1 MASRGERARA
11 IAERHDA
18 ALAKA
23 EQRAIERVNAALDKS
38 YRDMERDLLASYQ
51 KHGANTDL
59 LPRQRALVIMDE
71 IRQQSELL
79 NPQQGETIQQN
90 YEAMIKAAHREGADL
105 AGDLATALG
114 DRRLMP
120 FSEIPMDAVVAQA
133 RDGVRRLAGHG
144 AAFAS
149 KASAVVEQG
158 LIQGWGARRVGTAL
172 RSELGVTK
180 SKAETIA
187 RTEVMSAYNSAAK
200 ARYER
205 SGIELG
211 QWLATR
217 SDRLCPV
224 CASRNM
230 QIYPLNS
237 MRVPAH
243 PRCRCVILP
252 VSPNWDL
259 DQKFAA
265 QYRDDTLAE
274 LQANG
279 LKPDYGPSP
288 FERAAGLSKA
298 PKAVEL

>member
-1 MASRGERARA
+1 MAKRGERARA
-11 IAERHDA
+11 IVERHDA

-23 EQRAIERVNAALDKS
+23 EQRAIERVEKALDKS
-38 YRDMERDLLASYQ
+38 YRAMERDLLASYQ

-59 LPRQRALVIMDE
+59 LARQRALVIMDE

-79 NPQQGETIQQN
+79 NPQQGETIQQD
-90 YEAMIKAAHREGADL
+90 YEAMIKAAYQEGADL
-105 AGDLATALG
+105 AGDLAMALG

-172 RSELGVTK
+172 RAELGVTK

-200 ARYER
+200 ARYKR
-205 SGIELG
+205 GGIELG
-211 QWLATR
+211 QWIATP
-217 SDRLCPV
+217 SDRMCPT
-224 CASRNM
+224 CGARNM
-230 QIYPLNS
+230 RIFRMDDLLI
-237 MRVPAH
+237 PAH
-243 PRCRCVILP
+243 PRCRCTMLP
-252 VSPNWDL
+252 VSTDWDL
-259 DQKFAA
+259 DREFTD
-265 QYRDDTLAE
+265 QYRNDL
-274 LQANG
+274 
-279 LKPDYGPSP
+279 LKDLEDKGIDPNYGPSP

-298 PKAVEL
+298 PEAVEL